1 MNPERDAG
9 SFRDPS
15 GFIFCHAGAIYRQ
28 VNAPFAD
35 RFQSFLKSGLYTELV
50 ERRLLVAHEEVDLR
64 LPDAPPA
71 HAVLLPEQI
80 PFISYPYEWSFS
92 QLKAAAL
99 LTLDVQDRAIARGQ
113 VLRDASAYN
122 VQFVGTRPVFI
133 DTLSFAP
140 LVAGQPWTAYRQF
153 CQHFLAPL
161 ALMALVDPRLGE
173 LSRTHID
180 GIPLPLAAA
189 LLPFSSKLKP
199 GLLMHLHLHGRSE
212 TRVKTERAPTSAD
225 GQRTQGAMGR
235 TALLG
240 LVDSLR
246 RTVSSLEVRSIDTLW
261 SAYGSHLN
269 YTAAAQD
276 AKRAAVARMLADI
289 KSTGGLE
296 MVWDLGANTGEYSR
310 IAADAGAR
318 VIAFDGDHVVTDAHF
333 TSARD
338 RQDERVLPL
347 VQDLANPSP
356 ALGWDHRERKS
367 LAERGP
373 ADAVMALALTH
384 HLAIGGNVPLPSVAA
399 FFRRVCRHLIVEFVP
414 KEDLQVQRM
423 LAAREDIFDD
433 YTIARFERAF
443 SEHFLIVRAEPIPG
457 TVRTMYLMSAR
468 S

>member
-1 MNPERDAG
+1 MNSERDAG

-15 GFIFCHAGAIYRQ
+15 GFIFCRAGAIYRQ

-35 RFQSFLKSGLYTELV
+35 RFQSFLKSGLYAELV

-71 HAVLLPEQI
+71 HVVLLPEQI
-80 PFISYPYEWSFS
+80 PFVSYPYEWSFS

-99 LTLDVQDRAIARGQ
+99 LTLDVQARALARGQ

-122 VQFVGTRPVFI
+122 VQFVGTRAVFI

-140 LVAGQPWTAYRQF
+140 LVEGQPWAAYRQF

-180 GIPLPLAAA
+180 GVPLPLAAA
-189 LLPFSSKLKP
+189 LLPLTSRLKP

-212 TRVKTERAPTSAD
+212 SKARTERAPSSAD
-225 GQRTQGAMGR
+225 GQRARGAMGR
-235 TALLG
+235 TAMLG

-246 RTVSSLEVRSIDTLW
+246 RTVSSLDMRAADTLW
-261 SAYGSHLN
+261 STYGSHLN
-269 YTAAAQD
+269 YTAGAQD
-276 AKRAAVARMLADI
+276 AKRTAVAGMLANI
-289 KSTGGLE
+289 KSVDRLDT
-296 MVWDLGANTGEYSR
+296 VWDLGANTGEYTR

-318 VIAFDGDHVVTDAHF
+318 VVSFDGDHLVTDTHF
-333 TSARD
+333 RNARD
-338 RQDERVLPL
+338 RQDECVLPL

-367 LAERGP
+367 FAERGP

-399 FFRRVCRHLIVEFVP
+399 FFRRLCRHLIVEFIP
-414 KEDLQVQRM
+414 KEDSQVQRM

-433 YTIARFERAF
+433 YTIAHFERAF
-443 SEHFLIVRAEPIPG
+443 SEQFQIVRAEPIPG
-457 TVRTMYLMSAR
+457 TIRTIYLMSAR

>member
-1 MNPERDAG
+1 MNSERDAG

-15 GFIFCHAGAIYRQ
+15 GFVFCHAGAIYRQ
-28 VNAPFAD
+28 VNAPFGD
-35 RFQSFLKSGLYTELV
+35 RFRSFLKSGLYEELV

-64 LPDAPPA
+64 LPDAPAA

-122 VQFVGTRPVFI
+122 VQFVGSRPVFI

-140 LVAGQPWTAYRQF
+140 LVEGQPWSAYRQF

-173 LSRTHID
+173 LTRTHID
-180 GIPLPLAAA
+180 GVPLPLAAA
-189 LLPFSSKLKP
+189 LLPLLSKLKP

-212 TRVKTERAPTSAD
+212 ARAKTERAPSSAD
-225 GQRTQGAMGR
+225 GQRTQAAMGR

-246 RTVSSLEVRSIDTLW
+246 RTVSSLEPRSAETLW
-261 SAYGSHLN
+261 STYGSHLN
-269 YTAAAQD
+269 YTPAAQEL
-276 AKRAAVARMLADI
+276 KRAAVARMLADI
-289 KSTGGLE
+289 RSAGRLD

-318 VIAFDGDHVVTDAHF
+318 VISFDGDHLVTDAHF
-333 TSARD
+333 RSARD

-367 LAERGP
+367 FAERGP
-373 ADAVMALALTH
+373 ADAVLALALTH

-399 FFRRVCRHLIVEFVP
+399 FFRRVGRHLIVEFVP

-433 YTIARFERAF
+433 YTVEHFERAF
-443 SEHFLIVRAEPIPG
+443 SEQFLIVRAEAVPG
-457 TVRTMYLMSAR
+457 TVRTIYLMSAR
-468 S
+468 P

>member
-1 MNPERDAG
+1 MNSERDAG

-28 VNAPFAD
+28 VNAPFGD

-50 ERRLLVAHEEVDLR
+50 ESRLLVAHQEVDLR

-92 QLKAAAL
+92 QLKAAAV

-133 DTLSFAP
+133 DTLSFGP
-140 LVAGQPWTAYRQF
+140 LVAGQPWAAYRQF

-173 LSRTHID
+173 LTRTHID
-180 GIPLPLAAA
+180 GVPLPLAAA
-189 LLPFSSKLKP
+189 LLPLSSKLKP

-212 TRVKTERAPTSAD
+212 AKAKTERAPSSAD
-225 GQRTQGAMGR
+225 RQRTQGAMGR

-246 RTVSSLEVRSIDTLW
+246 RTVSGLEARSADTLW
-261 SAYGSHLN
+261 STYGSHLN
-269 YTAAAQD
+269 YTPAAQEG
-276 AKRAAVARMLADI
+276 KRAAVARMLSDI
-289 KSTGGLE
+289 KSVGRLD

-318 VIAFDGDHVVTDAHF
+318 VIGFDGDHMVTDAHF
-333 TSARD
+333 RSARD

-367 LAERGP
+367 FAERGP
-373 ADAVMALALTH
+373 ADAVLALALTH

-423 LAAREDIFDD
+423 LAAREDIFDS
-433 YTIARFERAF
+433 YTLEHFERAF
-443 SEHFLIVRAEPIPG
+443 SEQFRIVRAEPIPG
-457 TVRTMYLMSAR
+457 TVRTLYLMSAR

>member
-1 MNPERDAG
+1 MNSERDAG

-28 VNAPFAD
+28 VNAPFGD

-50 ERRLLVAHEEVDLR
+50 ESRLLVAHQEVDLR

-92 QLKAAAL
+92 QLKAAAM

-140 LVAGQPWTAYRQF
+140 LVAGQPWAAYRQF

-161 ALMALVDPRLGE
+161 ALMALVDARLGE
-173 LSRTHID
+173 LTRTHID
-180 GIPLPLAAA
+180 GVPLPLAAA
-189 LLPFSSKLKP
+189 LLPLSSKLKP

-212 TRVKTERAPTSAD
+212 AKAKTERAPSSAD

-246 RTVSSLEVRSIDTLW
+246 RTVSGLEARLADTLW
-261 SAYGSHLN
+261 STYVSHLN
-269 YTAAAQD
+269 YTPAAQEG
-276 AKRAAVARMLADI
+276 KRAAVARMLSDI
-289 KSTGGLE
+289 KSVGRLD

-318 VIAFDGDHVVTDAHF
+318 VIGFDGDHMVTDTHF
-333 TSARD
+333 RSARD

-373 ADAVMALALTH
+373 ADAVLALALTH

-423 LAAREDIFDD
+423 LAAREDIFDS
-433 YTIARFERAF
+433 YTRAHFERAF
-443 SEHFLIVRAEPIPG
+443 SEQFLIVRAEPVPG
-457 TVRTMYLMSAR
+457 TVRTLYLMSAR